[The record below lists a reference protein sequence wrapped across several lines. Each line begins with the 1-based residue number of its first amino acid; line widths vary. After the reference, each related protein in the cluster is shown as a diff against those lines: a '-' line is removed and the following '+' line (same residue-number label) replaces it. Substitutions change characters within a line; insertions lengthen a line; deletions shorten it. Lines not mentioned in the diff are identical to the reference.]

1 MGLYLSSASLLLESF
16 FVLGRVSAQSV
27 DTMLSHTDWE
37 RGRVK
42 AASREAGARKR
53 EP

>member
-1 MGLYLSSASLLLESF
+1 MGCHLSSGSVCWNSL
-16 FVLGRVSAQSV
+16 FVLGRVSAQSA
-27 DTMLSHTDWE
+27 DTMPSHTDWE

-42 AASREAGARKR
+42 ADSREAGARER

>member
-1 MGLYLSSASLLLESF
+1 MGRYLSSDSVLLEFPLCPWPSF
-16 FVLGRVSAQSV
+16 GAERRRMG
-27 DTMLSHTDWE
+27 THTDWE

-42 AASREAGARKR
+42 ADSREAGARKR